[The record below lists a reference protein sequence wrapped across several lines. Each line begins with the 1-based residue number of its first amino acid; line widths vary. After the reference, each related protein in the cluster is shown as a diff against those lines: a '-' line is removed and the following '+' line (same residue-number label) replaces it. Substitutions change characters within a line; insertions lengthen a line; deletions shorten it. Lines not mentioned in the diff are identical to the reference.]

1 MDNLNIVAISHG
13 YYPRIGGAE
22 NQLRAFLPPLR
33 ENGIETT
40 VITRRYDRK
49 LPPFEKIES
58 FSVYRMPA
66 TGPKAVASLLF
77 TFTSLW
83 RILTLRPLPKLLHA
97 HEFISPATV
106 ALLAGR
112 LLNIPIVVTPHLT
125 GEKGDVQKMSRK
137 FGGPARL
144 RALIKHAKKFVVIN
158 DTFKQELLEAGAR
171 EEQIV
176 YIPNGVD
183 TNRFAAPDAD
193 LRLARRVDAGLPADA
208 QIAVFTGRFAPQKNL
223 PMLLAAWTRYRAENP
238 RAELLLVGEGE
249 EEEKLRAM
257 AGEGV
262 HFTGGTT
269 DVLPYL
275 QMADIFIL
283 PSIAEGLSVSLLE
296 AMSCGLAPLL
306 TDVGGA
312 REVVTHGGNGW
323 LIPSGDEEA
332 LLEGLRKLFSD
343 EQMLLARGQA
353 ARRRVVERFSVQ
365 TAAKQ
370 LGNLYFDLTLRK
382 KR

>member
-1 MDNLNIVAISHG
+1 MVGLTVVAISHG

-22 NQLRAFLPPLR
+22 NQLRAFLPSLR
-33 ENGIETT
+33 AKGVDTI
-40 VITRRYDRK
+40 VLTRRYDPE
-49 LPPFEKIES
+49 LPAFEKIEG

-66 TGPKAVASLLF
+66 VGPKAVASLLF
-77 TFTSLW
+77 TFTALW
-83 RILTLRPLPKLLHA
+83 RILTLRPRPKLLHA

-112 LLNIPIVVTPHLT
+112 ILNIPIVVTPHLT
-125 GEKGDVQKMSRK
+125 GEKGDVQKMSSK

-158 DTFKQELLEAGAR
+158 DTFRQELLEAGAR

-183 TNRFAAPDAD
+183 TKRFAAPDAD
-193 LRLARRVDAGLPADA
+193 LRLARRVEAGLPTDA

-223 PMLLAAWTRYRAENP
+223 PMLLAAWARYRRENP

-283 PSIAEGLSVSLLE
+283 PSFVEGLSVALLE
-296 AMSCGLAPLL
+296 AMSCGVVPLL

-323 LIPSGDEEA
+323 LFPSNDGDA
-332 LLEGLRKLFSD
+332 LLAGLRQLFSD
-343 EQMLLARGQA
+343 RQMLFARGQA

-370 LGNLYFDLTLRK
+370 LSNLYFDLTLRK
-382 KR
+382 K